1 MSSTRSLSTGNAAPS
16 MASGRG
22 FEPVATMTCFARS
35 SAGAAPASLT
45 THPSLALPPAKAPA
59 PLHTGPG
66 GSALSTDTVFEL
78 LGDRTRRRLLKLIY
92 DHHEVCVCR
101 LVGGLAEPQPK
112 ISRHL
117 ALMRRAHLLRSR
129 RDRTWVIYALDP
141 QVPAWAVRVI
151 QQLAEGSEAD
161 PVSAA
166 DRARMGTIKV
176 CGTQPL
182 PAG

>member
-1 MSSTRSLSTGNAAPS
+1 MTPTSI
-16 MASGRG
+16 SG
-22 FEPVATMTCFARS
+22 
-35 SAGAAPASLT
+35 AGARARR
-45 THPSLALPPAKAPA
+45 PAKAAA
-59 PLHTGPG
+59 PLHSGPG
-66 GSALSTDTVFEL
+66 GSAMSTDTVFER
-78 LGDRTRRRLLKLIY
+78 LGDGTRRRLLKLIY